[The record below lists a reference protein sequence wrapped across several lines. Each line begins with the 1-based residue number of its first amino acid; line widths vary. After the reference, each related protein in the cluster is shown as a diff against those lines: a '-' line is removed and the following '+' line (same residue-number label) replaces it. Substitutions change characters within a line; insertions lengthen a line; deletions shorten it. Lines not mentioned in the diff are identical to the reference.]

1 MKELG
6 DLKFLAQ
13 SVILQQELIVL
24 RLAAS
29 LCHREDAAIENRR
42 LGTSVYAWFHLWRMY
57 ASVGAMARVL

>member
-42 LGTSVYAWFHLWRMY
+42 LGTLIRGVYIVCIGRGNRNLHT
-57 ASVGAMARVL
+57 